1 MIRLK
6 SKHHFKDHFAETR
19 LFLNRTIWSL
29 LIMLLLI
36 SIALFRLFYLQVNNH
51 SHYTTLSHDNRVK
64 IVPVP
69 PTRGL
74 IYDRNGVLLAENRPT
89 YRLEIIPEQ
98 VNDLDKLLTQLSQ
111 VIHIRENDLEKF
123 RKNYRYKRSFDNVP
137 LKFNLSDEEVAKL
150 AAIQHR
156 LPGMYIA
163 ASLTR
168 HYPLVN
174 SLAHVVGYVGRIDK
188 KNLKK
193 IDTSNY
199 RGTSHIGKIGIEQYY
214 EDILHG
220 QVGYQHVEA
229 NAQGRVL
236 RVLKRSA
243 PIPGSNL
250 YLTLDSGLQ
259 NTAEQAMKKYNG
271 AVVAMDPNNGDILAM
286 VSVPGYDPNA
296 FVNGIGFKEYAALR
310 DSDDQPLFNRALF
323 GQYPPGSTYK
333 PFIGLAGLYFNI
345 VNMHYEQF
353 CPGYYRLP
361 GEERKFRDWK
371 KYGHGNTNL
380 DKAITQ
386 SCDVYFYDLSYN
398 LGIDRISS
406 FLEPF
411 GFGSK
416 TGILLYGEKPGI
428 LPSRE
433 WKKNARGQIW
443 FPGET
448 LNTGIG
454 QGYAL
459 ATPLQLA
466 VATSRLA
473 TQGVRVQPRLVR
485 AIQNSINEDAIEQP
499 TRKLSPITGI
509 HPEQWE
515 YIKQSMKHVVHNPRG
530 TAHRI
535 VNKKYTIA
543 GKTGTAQVFGIK
555 QEEEYEEEKVA
566 LKLRDHALFI
576 AFAPVE
582 NPAIIV
588 AVIVENG
595 GHGSSV
601 AAPVARKV
609 MDYFFEN
616 SSDSLVKGAEDKTQ

>member
-1 MIRLK
+1 MNRFN
-6 SKHHFKDHFAETR
+6 SREHFKDHFAETR

-29 LIMLLLI
+29 LFILMLFGFVLL
-36 SIALFRLFYLQVNNH
+36 RLSYLQITNH

-64 IVPVP
+64 IMAVP

-74 IYDRNGVLLAENRPT
+74 IYDRNGILLAENRPT

-98 VNDLDKLLTQLSQ
+98 VKDLDNLLLQLQ
-111 VIHIRENDLEKF
+111 KIIPIRENDLEKF
-123 RKNYRYKRSFDNVP
+123 KKNYRRKHSFDNIP
-137 LKFNLSDEEVAKL
+137 LRFNLSDEEVAKL

-156 LPGMYIA
+156 LPGINISA
-163 ASLTR
+163 GLTR
-168 HYPLVN
+168 HYPSVN
-174 SLAHVVGYVGRIDK
+174 SLAHVVGYVGRIDE
-188 KNLKK
+188 KNLKT

-199 RGTSHIGKIGIEQYY
+199 RGTSHIGKNGIEQYY

-229 NAQGRVL
+229 NAQGRIL
-236 RVLKRSA
+236 RVLERIE

-250 YLTLDSGLQ
+250 HLTLDAGLQ
-259 NTAEQAMKKYNG
+259 AAAEKAMENHNG
-271 AVVAMDPNNGDILAM
+271 AAVAIDPNNGDILAM

-310 DSDDQPLFNRALF
+310 DSKDQPLFNRALF

-333 PFIGLAGLYFNI
+333 PFIALAGLHFNV
-345 VNMHYEQF
+345 VNIHYEQF

-361 GEERKFRDWK
+361 KEERKFRDWK
-371 KYGHGNTNL
+371 KYGHGNMAL
-380 DKAITQ
+380 DEAITQ
-386 SCDVYFYDLSYN
+386 SCDVYFYALAYN
-398 LGIDRISS
+398 LGIDRIAS

-416 TGILLYGEKPGI
+416 TGIDLYGEKSGL

-433 WKKNARGQIW
+433 WKKNARGQVW

-454 QGYAL
+454 QGYVL
-459 ATPLQLA
+459 TTPLQLA
-466 VATSRLA
+466 VATARLA
-473 TQGVRVQPRLVR
+473 TKGHRVQPRLVR
-485 AIQNSINEDAIEQP
+485 AIQDSIDTDANDQP
-499 TRKLSPITGI
+499 ALELEPIAGVSPENWDHIL
-509 HPEQWE
+509 
-515 YIKQSMKHVVHNPRG
+515 QSMKHVVHSLRG

-555 QEEEYEEEKVA
+555 QDEEYDEEKIA
-566 LKLRDHALFI
+566 FNLRDHALFI
-576 AFAPVE
+576 SFAPVE
-582 NPAIIV
+582 NPAIAV
-588 AVIVENG
+588 AIIVEHG
-595 GHGSSV
+595 GHGSST
-601 AAPVARKV
+601 AAPIARKIL
-609 MDYFFEN
+609 DHFFEN
-616 SSDSLVKGAEDKTQ
+616 SPDNLKNNSEDKT

>member
-1 MIRLK
+1 MDRFT
-6 SKHHFKDHFAETR
+6 SRQHFKDHFAETR
-19 LFLNRTIWSL
+19 LYLNRTIWSL
-29 LIMLLLI
+29 LIILMLI
-36 SIALFRLFYLQVNNH
+36 GFALFRLFYLQITNH

-64 IVPVP
+64 ITAVP

-98 VNDLDKLLTQLSQ
+98 VKDLDNLLFQLQ
-111 VIHIRENDLEKF
+111 KVIKIRKNDLEKF
-123 RKNYRYKRSFDNVP
+123 KKNYRHKRSFDNIP
-137 LKFNLSDEEVAKL
+137 LRFNLSDEEVAKL

-156 LPGMYIA
+156 LPGMHISA
-163 ASLTR
+163 GLTR
-168 HYPLVN
+168 HYPSVN
-174 SLAHVVGYVGRIDK
+174 SLAHVVGYVGRIDE

-193 IDTSNY
+193 IDASNY

-236 RVLKRSA
+236 RVLERTA

-250 YLTLDSGLQ
+250 HLTLDAGLQ
-259 NTAEQAMKKYNG
+259 GATERAMEGYNG
-271 AVVAMDPNNGDILAM
+271 AVVAIDPNNGDILAM

-310 DSDDQPLFNRALF
+310 ESKNQPLFNRALF

-333 PFIGLAGLYFNI
+333 PFIGLAGLHFNI
-345 VNMHYEQF
+345 VNMHYEKF

-371 KYGHGNTNL
+371 KYGHGNMAL
-380 DKAITQ
+380 DDAITQ
-386 SCDVYFYDLSYN
+386 SCDVYFYDLAYN
-398 LGIDRISS
+398 MGIDRISS

-416 TGILLYGEKPGI
+416 TGIDLYGEKAGI

-448 LNTGIG
+448 LNTVIG

-459 ATPLQLA
+459 VTPLQLA
-466 VATSRLA
+466 VATARLA
-473 TQGVRVQPRLVR
+473 TRGYRVQPRLVR
-485 AIQNSINEDAIEQP
+485 AIQTSVDTDANDQPAQELMPIE
-499 TRKLSPITGI
+499 GI
-509 HPEQWE
+509 SSENWDH
-515 YIKQSMKHVVHNPRG
+515 ILLSMKHVVHALRG

-535 VNKKYTIA
+535 VTEKYTIA

-566 LKLRDHALFI
+566 LHLRDHALFI
-576 AFAPVE
+576 SFAPAE
-582 NPAIIV
+582 KPAIAIAIIV
-588 AVIVENG
+588 EHG
-595 GHGSSV
+595 GHGSST
-601 AAPVARKV
+601 AAPIARKI
-609 MDYFFEN
+609 MDHFFEHSPDN
-616 SSDSLVKGAEDKTQ
+616 PGKSAADKT